1 MADRTYNKI
10 KIDGVVKLD
19 LSGDTV
25 TADKLLKN
33 TTAHNHLGAAIT
45 GTYEPPTFT
54 TQTKSA
60 TPTES
65 AQEITPDS
73 GYNGLSKVTV
83 NAISPT
89 YVGSGVTKQAAKTV
103 APTTSEQ
110 TAVASGVYTTGAIK
124 VGAIQTE
131 TKNITANGTYTPT
144 SGKYYS
150 SVSVAVPTTPTLQ
163 TKSATPSE
171 TAQDI
176 TPDSGYDG
184 LSKVTVGAISST
196 YVGTGVS
203 RQAAKTV
210 TPNDST
216 QTAVASGK
224 YTTGAVTVAAVPT
237 ETKSI
242 TTNGTHTPSSGK
254 YFSSVTVDVST
265 TPNLQEKSAAPSE
278 TAQNITADAGYD
290 GLSKVSVG
298 AISSTY
304 VGSGITKKA
313 AATIT
318 PSEETQT
325 IAAGQYLN
333 GAQTISAISST
344 YVGSGIARKSASD
357 LTASGATVSVPAGY
371 YASNASKSIGTGAL
385 ATPTINTS
393 TGVVTASVGTAG
405 YIATGT
411 DTQKTLSLTTK
422 AATTITP
429 TTSSQTAVAK
439 NVYTTG
445 VITVGAIP
453 SNYVDVSGATNVTA
467 ANMLSGTKAHNSSGT
482 LISGSMTNVG
492 KQEIKLTG
500 TSATTITKGYH
511 DGTGSA
517 SIDAGNIT
525 NLTSANIKKDVSI
538 LGVTGS
544 YEGSGGGMNVQGY
557 HGMVSIKTT
566 SYSTTGVK
574 LTVAKTGTYKVSWM
588 GVRNTN
594 SGTSGSQLYIG
605 NSAYGSAQ
613 TSFTNTY
620 AQSVTLTNVSLQAG
634 QTVEVRA
641 RARSTSYYMMVGNL
655 IIEQTA

>member
-83 NAISPT
+83 
-89 YVGSGVTKQAAKTV
+89 
-103 APTTSEQ
+103 
-110 TAVASGVYTTGAIK
+110 
-124 VGAIQTE
+124 
-131 TKNITANGTYTPT
+131 
-144 SGKYYS
+144 
-150 SVSVAVPTTPTLQ
+150 
-163 TKSATPSE
+163 
-171 TAQDI
+171 
-176 TPDSGYDG
+176 
-184 LSKVTVGAISST
+184 GAISST
-196 YVGTGVS
+196 YVGSGVS

-210 TPNDST
+210 TPNSST

-344 YVGSGIARKSASD
+344 YVGSGIARKSSTD

-411 DTQKTLSLTTK
+411 STQKTLSLTTK
-422 AATTITP
+422 AAATITP

-500 TSATTITKGYH
+500 ASATTITKGYH

-517 SIDAGNIT
+517 SIDVGNIT
-525 NLTSANIKKDVSI
+525 NLTAANIKKNVSI
-538 LGVTGS
+538 LGITGS
-544 YEGSGGGMNVQGY
+544 YEGSGSSGPVIQYSTSVTKITN
-557 HGMVSIKTT
+557 KT
-566 SYSTTGVK
+566 SYTAAGAAITVRESGNYKCSWIHYSSASSSSYYLTRLYKNDTTEVGSTHASPAYNGTANWVATESSISLSAGDKVQVYARTRGGNSYY
-574 LTVAKTGTYKVSWM
+574 TVAGMLV
-588 GVRNTN
+588 
-594 SGTSGSQLYIG
+594 
-605 NSAYGSAQ
+605 
-613 TSFTNTY
+613 
-620 AQSVTLTNVSLQAG
+620 
-634 QTVEVRA
+634 
-641 RARSTSYYMMVGNL
+641 
-655 IIEQTA
+655 IEKI